1 MVPICTKSSVDWG
14 FAPDPSGGAYSAPP
28 SPVDVF
34 RGPTSKGRERGRTGQ
49 GREEEGRRERRR
61 EGKGEGRQGVR
72 PLPSAPMM
80 VWLGLSLGSRTAK
93 EQNRTQCMQRWD
105 IIIGRYV
112 RTYTAP
118 ADMAM
123 SPFPT
128 ALMNCELQ
136 TV

>member
-1 MVPICTKSSVDWG
+1 LVPICTKSSVDWG

-28 SPVDVF
+28 SPIGVF
-34 RGPTSKGRERGRTGQ
+34 RGPTSKGRARGRTGQ

-80 VWLGLSLGSRTAK
+80 VWLSLGSRTAK